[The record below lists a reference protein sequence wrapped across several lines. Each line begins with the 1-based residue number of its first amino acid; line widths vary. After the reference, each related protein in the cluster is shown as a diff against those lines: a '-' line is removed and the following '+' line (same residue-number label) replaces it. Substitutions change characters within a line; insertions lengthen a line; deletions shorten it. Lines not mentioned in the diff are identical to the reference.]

1 MMKILVTGVN
11 GQLGYEVVKC
21 LESRNIECRGVDI
34 DDFDLTNRSDV
45 IDYITNYAPDAV
57 VHCAAFTAVDKAEE
71 VRELCYSINVEG
83 AESVAL
89 ACKQL
94 GAKMLY
100 VSTDYVFNG
109 QGEEFFETDS
119 PKAPLNYYGLSKSM
133 GEDKLMSLIDEYFIV
148 RTSWVF
154 GLNGNNFIKTMLRLG
169 NERDSLTVVSDQVG
183 SPTYAKDLAAV
194 LCDMIVTDKY
204 GEYHATN
211 EGICSWFDFA
221 KAIME
226 KAQLPCKVKPLT
238 TKEYPRP
245 AKRPAYS
252 ALSHTMLKITVKD
265 EMRPWED
272 ALEDF
277 LHKEK
282 EKGDLS

>member
-221 KAIME
+221 QTILDVANLKCHLIPVTTEEYGAKAVRPHNSRLSKKSLDE
-226 KAQLPCKVKPLT
+226 NGFDRLP
-238 TKEYPRP
+238 
-245 AKRPAYS
+245 S
-252 ALSHTMLKITVKD
+252 
-265 EMRPWED
+265 WED
-272 ALEDF
+272 ALSRY
-277 LHKEK
+277 LKEI
-282 EKGDLS
+282 